1 MILGVAL
8 THAHFNFTINHAS
21 ISMMSRFILS
31 FKENLFFACER
42 MNSAKNKISYEFE
55 EKPEWRSADKSTS
68 AMIDDITAWRNEN
81 LKNNSQPFVITSC
94 MAVDYIQNLN
104 FEEMV
109 GTQTHEDTEEVLKKF
124 IETDS
129 EVQSTQST
137 EKIETLNTYKAMAK
151 FYKLHEA
158 MERTGILTVDI
169 INDLHKVLLKGLHPN
184 CGTIRDT
191 VAYTHWN
198 EGPHFYPPPQKV
210 EGLLYALVDHHNI
223 CMDACPS
230 DTFSGEYTAYIFK
243 CAARLL
249 FEFVDTHPFGDGN
262 GRMCRLLA
270 NHIVGLITPF
280 PVALYHKKEE
290 LSERKDYINAIV
302 RCREHPEE
310 GPGVLAAM
318 LVEGAWHGWQKL
330 LSELKEQDRLVPIV
344 VEKSLCTEEYIS
356 ERISHV
362 WDYIVKQDVVLTK
375 EEIVKK
381 ARSAALN
388 ADLLSLSSTHYLL
401 IKVPLGNAVQLPM
414 KVFA

>member
-1 MILGVAL
+1 
-8 THAHFNFTINHAS
+8 
-21 ISMMSRFILS
+21 
-31 FKENLFFACER
+31 
-42 MNSAKNKISYEFE
+42 MNSAKSKISYEFE
-55 EKPEWRSADKSTS
+55 EKPEWRSVDKSTS
-68 AMIDDITAWRNEN
+68 AMIDDITACRKEYDEKF
-81 LKNNSQPFVITSC
+81 KNNSQPFVKKFTSC

-109 GTQTHEDTEEVLKKF
+109 GTQTLEDTEEVLSKF
-124 IETDS
+124 IENTKSDS

-137 EKIETLNTYKAMAK
+137 EKIETLNTYKAMEK

-158 MERTGILTVDI
+158 MERTGILTVDQ
-169 INDLHKVLLKGLHPN
+169 INDIHKVLLKGLHPN

-198 EGPHFYPPPQKV
+198 KGPHFYPPPQKV

-230 DTFSGEYTAYIFK
+230 DTFSGEYNAYIFK

-280 PVALYHKKEE
+280 PVTLYHKHEE
-290 LSERKDYINAIV
+290 RSERMDYINAIV

-310 GPGVLAAM
+310 GPGELAAM

-330 LSELKEQDRLVPIV
+330 LSELKEQDRSVPIV
-344 VEKSLCTEEYIS
+344 VKKSLCTEQYIS
-356 ERISHV
+356 ERIGRV
-362 WDYIVKQDVVLTK
+362 WDDIVKQGVVLTK

-388 ADLLSLSSTHYLL
+388 ADLLSPSRTHYLR
-401 IKVPLGNAVQLPM
+401 IEVPLGNAVQLPM
-414 KVFA
+414 DVFAS